1 MLQGHG
7 HTACSPAQVGHAREA
22 LLGALQAAVELMAQA
37 DERGGDTPPQSTCAT
52 RVAFAHAV
60 RCPAKR

>member
-1 MLQGHG
+1 MNM
-7 HTACSPAQVGHAREA
+7 ACSFAQASHAREA

-37 DERGGDTPPQSTCAT
+37 DERGGDTTPQSTCAT

-60 RCPAKR
+60 RSPAES